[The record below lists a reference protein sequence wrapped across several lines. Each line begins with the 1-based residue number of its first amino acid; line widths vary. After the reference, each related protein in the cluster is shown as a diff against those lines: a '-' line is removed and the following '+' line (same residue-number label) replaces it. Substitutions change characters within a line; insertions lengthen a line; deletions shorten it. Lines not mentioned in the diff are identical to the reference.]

1 MTSAAP
7 HPSLRR
13 APADLIG
20 GRWVP
25 IPGSRLVSHNP
36 AHPDRVVYEA
46 APVLGHVDAAV
57 RAAREAFPAWA
68 RAPFERR
75 VAVLRRYQQVVKA
88 RADEIAGLI
97 CDETGKVMWEAR
109 GEASILASKVDIT
122 LDQSE
127 IGGLHRVAGYQ
138 FDISPTRLG
147 KTVFRPHGVM
157 AVVGPFNF
165 PAHLPNGHIVPA
177 LLMGNT
183 VVLKPSDK
191 APAVGQLLG
200 ELFQEALDAEGFG
213 GMGIVNVVQGAADV
227 ASSLVGHPDIDG
239 ILFTGS
245 WPVGR
250 RILEANLDR
259 PGRIVA
265 LEMGGNNV
273 AVVMPDADLR
283 QAAIEI
289 ARCAFNTTG
298 QRCTCTR
305 RAVIH
310 EAVADRLIPA
320 ICKAAS
326 QMIVGDPR
334 AAHPVF
340 MGPIIRDEAR
350 QAVLGWQAELA
361 SAGAEV
367 LVQSTELDV
376 SGIGGGGGDGGGGWY
391 LTPSVV
397 RVSRFTLDEAEPE
410 APAAK
415 PSGGTPL
422 PHPSHPRDPGC
433 DMEVFGPLLR
443 ISVTNSL
450 DDAIAQANATRYG
463 LASSIFTRDP
473 AAADRFFHEARAG
486 CININNGTAG
496 ASSKLPFGGLG
507 HSGNHRPAGS
517 FSLDYCA
524 YPVAGVLESGAAAT
538 IAEGMRFEDTWLA

>member
-1 MTSAAP
+1 VTSAAT
-7 HPSLRR
+7 HPALRR

-36 AHPDRVVYEA
+36 AHPDRTVYEA

-57 RAAREAFPAWA
+57 RAAREAFPVWA
-68 RAPFERR
+68 RTPFERR
-75 VAVLRRYQQVVKA
+75 VAVLRRYQQAVKA
-88 RADEIAGLI
+88 RADDIAGLI

-109 GEASILASKVDIT
+109 AEASILASKVDIT
-122 LDQSE
+122 LDESE
-127 IGGLHRVAGYQ
+127 IGGLRRVAGYQ

-183 VVLKPSDK
+183 IVLKPSDK

-213 GMGIVNVVQGAADV
+213 GVGIVNVVQGAADV

-259 PGRIVA
+259 PGRIIA

-305 RAVIH
+305 RAVVH
-310 EAVADRLIPA
+310 ESVADRLIPA
-320 ICKAAS
+320 ICRIAS

-334 AAHPVF
+334 ASHPVF

-361 SAGAEV
+361 RAGAEV
-367 LVQSTELDV
+367 LVQSTPLDQP
-376 SGIGGGGGDGGGGWY
+376 GWY

-397 RVSRFTLDEAEPE
+397 RVDRFTLDEAQPE

-422 PHPSHPRDPGC
+422 PHPFPPAPPRDPGC
-433 DMEVFGPLLR
+433 DVEVFGPLLR
-443 ISVTNSL
+443 ISVTGSL

-463 LASSIFTRDP
+463 LAASIFTKDH
-473 AAADRFFHEARAG
+473 AAAERFFHEARAG

-524 YPVAGVLESGAAAT
+524 YPVAGMIESGEAAT
-538 IAEGMRFEDTWLA
+538 IAEGMRFDESWLG